1 MFASILAATYLREP
15 LIAWSN
21 GWTYVM
27 FGALILAI
35 ICGTW
40 AGAVASG
47 KGRSMQ
53 WWFIIGFFLPL
64 IGVIAVYIAPRV
76 EPREGSAKG

>member
-1 MFASILAATYLREP
+1 
-15 LIAWSN
+15 
-21 GWTYVM
+21 M

-40 AGAVASG
+40 AGAVAAG

-53 WWFIIGFFLPL
+53 WWFIIGFFLPVIGL
-64 IGVIAVYIAPRV
+64 IAAYVVRPLDKSTAQ
-76 EPREGSAKG
+76 KKT

>member
-1 MFASILAATYLREP
+1 MFASSLAA
-15 LIAWSN
+15 LIAWSS

-40 AGAVASG
+40 AGAVATG

-53 WWFIIGFFLPL
+53 WWFIIGFFLPV
-64 IGVIAVYIAPRV
+64 IGVIAAYIAPRKKPVAKV
-76 EPREGSAKG
+76 EAKS

>member
-1 MFASILAATYLREP
+1 MILASIFK
-15 LIAWSN
+15 ISWSSY
-21 GWTYVM
+21 WTYVM

-40 AGAVASG
+40 AGAVAAG

-53 WWFIIGFFLPL
+53 WWFIIGFFLPI
-64 IGVIAVYIAPRV
+64 IGVIAVYIAKPIKKDAAA
-76 EPREGSAKG
+76 PKS

>member
-1 MFASILAATYLREP
+1 MFASILAA

-35 ICGTW
+35 IFGTW

-53 WWFIIGFFLPL
+53 WWFIIGFFLPV
-64 IGVIAVYIAPRV
+64 IGVILIYILPRV
-76 EPREGSAKG
+76 EPEKDASKS